1 MSSPL
6 RVKEEGGGRFQNF
19 EETTG
24 PLEIFGIMAPDTWST
39 NSGRVH
45 CRRGE
50 PSSVKNLSFSRSQ
63 PVSRIC
69 IKLNPKDGR
78 KEICSVS

>member
-24 PLEIFGIMAPDTWST
+24 PLEIFGIMPLTRGAPTVDESIAD
-39 NSGRVH
+39 V
-45 CRRGE
+45 
-50 PSSVKNLSFSRSQ
+50 
-63 PVSRIC
+63 VSRAQLRISRF
-69 IKLNPKDGR
+69 LDRNLFAGYAL
-78 KEICSVS
+78 S